1 MLQYERIS
9 NFMKKLIFCKV
20 PVHSHQ
26 TVWEIKL
33 LILSKE
39 QKEQR
44 VRLHFSFLSMLYF
57 IWVKLLYSHLE
68 QRNLL
73 YYIKN
78 KTQSV
83 QCFKLAIISP
93 PCSSNNYLNSHLS
106 CIPWFK
112 NKSLEWKLY
121 HCKHWK
127 DFIQNK

>member
-68 QRNLL
+68 QRDVTIWNFKKFIFWILRLFVVL
-73 YYIKN
+73 YQK
-78 KTQSV
+78 
-83 QCFKLAIISP
+83 
-93 PCSSNNYLNSHLS
+93 
-106 CIPWFK
+106 
-112 NKSLEWKLY
+112 
-121 HCKHWK
+121 
-127 DFIQNK
+127 